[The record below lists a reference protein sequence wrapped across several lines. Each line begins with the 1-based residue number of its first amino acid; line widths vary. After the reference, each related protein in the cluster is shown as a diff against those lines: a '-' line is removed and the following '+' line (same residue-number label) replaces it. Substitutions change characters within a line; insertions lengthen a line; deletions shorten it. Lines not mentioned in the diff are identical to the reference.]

1 MEIRTESRG
10 RSIEDSDPSFK
21 DKRVTLVFKL
31 FISSR
36 QFTKITGKIVIK
48 SREINIAHKKIH
60 IWLKIYLDLYLLE
73 T

>member
-10 RSIEDSDPSFK
+10 RSMEGSDPSFK
-21 DKRVTLVFKL
+21 EKRVTLFFKL

-48 SREINIAHKKIH
+48 SREIN
-60 IWLKIYLDLYLLE
+60 
-73 T
+73 